1 MSGRVLALA
10 VEPYLYA
17 APSVLLIAAVMLVP
31 LITGL
36 SYAFHDIIL
45 LDPLSGDFVGLD
57 HFRDLLE
64 DDSFWT
70 ALVNTAIWTGVSV
83 ILQFGLGLVL
93 ALLLNRPLPGRRL
106 VQALVFLPWAVPG
119 FLSGLTWAWL
129 FNPVIGP
136 LPHWLHALGIMASAD
151 NILSDPHL
159 ALLGPIV
166 ANVWWGIPFFAIT
179 LIAALQSI
187 PRDIYEAASLDGAGP
202 WLQFRRIT
210 LPLLAPTIVITV
222 LLRTV
227 WVANFAELIVVMT
240 KGGPADATQTLASY
254 IFTLAFQRLDF
265 GYASAVSAVLMLL
278 LLAYAGAVMALRRAL
293 LEPR

>member
-1 MSGRVLALA
+1 MKRA
-10 VEPYLYA
+10 EPYLYV
-17 APSVLLIAAVMLVP
+17 APSVLLVAAVMLVP

-45 LDPLSGDFVGLD
+45 LDPLSGDFIGFD
-57 HFRDLLE
+57 HFRDMAD

-70 ALVNTAIWTGVSV
+70 ALSNTAVWTFLSVS
-83 ILQFGLGLVL
+83 LQFGLGLAL

-106 VQALVFLPWAVPG
+106 IQALVFLPWAVPG

-136 LPHWLHALGIMASAD
+136 LPHWFEALGLMPSAE

-159 ALLGPIV
+159 ALWGPIT

-179 LIAALQSI
+179 LLAALQSI
-187 PRDIYEAASLDGAGP
+187 PKEICEAAAIDGAGP
-202 WLQFRRIT
+202 WLRFRRIT
-210 LPLLAPTIVITV
+210 LPLLAPTILLT
-222 LLRTV
+222 LMLRTV

-240 KGGPADATQTLASY
+240 KGGPADATQILSSY
-254 IFTLAFQRLDF
+254 IFSLAFQRLDF
-265 GYASAVSAVLMLL
+265 GYASAVAAVLLAL
-278 LLAYAGAVMALRRAL
+278 LLAYAAAVMALRRVTADQ
-293 LEPR
+293 P